1 MLMSLQI
8 APEWFSVAGLAMDIV
23 AVVLLAWELL
33 LRKAASHH
41 AGGGGASSN
50 PWRRLR
56 EHKMTA
62 LCVLL
67 LVIGFGLQMYG
78 GWPR

>member
-1 MLMSLQI
+1 MSLQT
-8 APEWFSVAGLAMDIV
+8 APEWFTVAGLAIDIV

-33 LRKAASHH
+33 LKKAAPHH
-41 AGGGGASSN
+41 AGGGRASSST
-50 PWRRLR
+50 WRRLR

-67 LVIGFGLQMYG
+67 LVIGFELQIYG

>member
-1 MLMSLQI
+1 MSLQI

-33 LRKAASHH
+33 LRKAVSHH
-41 AGGGGASSN
+41 AGGGGAWSS

>member
-1 MLMSLQI
+1 MSLLT
-8 APEWFSVAGLAMDIV
+8 APEWFTVAGLAIDIV

-33 LRKAASHH
+33 LRKAASHN
-41 AGGGGASSN
+41 AGGGDASSS

-56 EHKMTA
+56 ERKMTA

-67 LVIGFGLQMYG
+67 LVIGFGLQIYG

>member
-1 MLMSLQI
+1 MSLPT
-8 APEWFSVAGLAMDIV
+8 APEWFTVAGLAIDIV
-23 AVVLLAWELL
+23 AVVLLGWELL
-33 LRKAASHH
+33 LSKAVSHH
-41 AGGGGASSN
+41 AGGGAASSS

-56 EHKMTA
+56 EHKMTV

-67 LVIGFGLQMYG
+67 LVIGFGLQIYG